1 MRVFESKRVVRRVV
15 RETDDSMQ
23 AKRAREERRAAAA
36 KPDSCLSEF
45 PIADARTPP
54 RARAQVREPSTRRL
68 HALVEKTPD
77 TMGGRGGRGFKR
89 KGGDDRVLKRDFK
102 KGKRDNVWDP
112 SKERGGRG
120 GGNGAGA
127 YASYDKTNE
136 KFEEYYKAQ
145 KIVPDGE
152 WDDFMASLR
161 TPLPTSF
168 RINGSGKYAEDIRDQ
183 IENKLFA
190 KVPDVVD
197 AGAAAECE
205 PTEPE
210 VKPPTAVRWYPDR
223 LAWQFNYSRQ
233 QLRRLPHLE
242 SIHEFVKRANEYGS
256 ITRQEVVSMIPAFFL
271 KIEPH
276 HLVLDMC
283 AAPGSKTFQL
293 LEMLHGGLNDPQAL
307 PEGFVVAND
316 VDIKRCNLLTH
327 QTKRVNSP
335 GLLVTNHEAQN
346 FPEIKSM
353 GGRTFPFDSILCDV
367 PCSGDGTMRKAPD
380 IWPRWTVGNGN
391 GLHPLQLKIAMR
403 AAHLLKIGGRL
414 VYSTCTFN
422 PIEDEAVVAAMLKQS
437 DGALELVDMSGE
449 MPNLRRVPG
458 VKTWQAWDKHGKHDA
473 EGRPEGPFK
482 CHPTMFSD
490 AESDALPLE
499 RCMRVL
505 PHQDDTGGFFIAVF
519 DKKREMPAAPE
530 DPNKK
535 LRGPI
540 TVRTELTV
548 DTAEQRVSVTLTLW
562 NSHDLRALREA
573 EANGPL
579 VPEKELL
586 LTQARGGGR
595 RGADSRGGG
604 GGGRG
609 GGRGGGG
616 RGGGGYGGLDPI
628 LPVVDPGVI
637 DSITTT
643 YGIDR
648 EKLPLHKNA
657 VTRTA
662 DNSRPKR
669 VYMLSN
675 GLREY
680 LAADVRENLK
690 VIAAGLKIF
699 ERQEH
704 KDSAGDTCDY
714 RLVQDGLTMTLPFLT
729 RQIIR
734 PTLAELKLILQKRS
748 LQLAPDPERP
758 DKPLFTDDATRA
770 EVTSAVAGSC
780 VFLPRLGTAEERA
793 ALGAGG
799 VLAPE
804 ELAIA
809 CWKGKS
815 SVNLLVS
822 KVETD
827 HMLEKFGVDVSAA
840 GGGGSVQ
847 GGGMEVN

>member
-1 MRVFESKRVVRRVV
+1 
-15 RETDDSMQ
+15 
-23 AKRAREERRAAAA
+23 
-36 KPDSCLSEF
+36 
-45 PIADARTPP
+45 
-54 RARAQVREPSTRRL
+54 
-68 HALVEKTPD
+68 
-77 TMGGRGGRGFKR
+77 MGGRGGRGFKR

-205 PTEPE
+205 PTEPD

-422 PIEDEAVVAAMLKQS
+422 PI
-437 DGALELVDMSGE
+437 
-449 MPNLRRVPG
+449 
-458 VKTWQAWDKHGKHDA
+458 
-473 EGRPEGPFK
+473 
-482 CHPTMFSD
+482 
-490 AESDALPLE
+490 
-499 RCMRVL
+499 
-505 PHQDDTGGFFIAVF
+505 
-519 DKKREMPAAPE
+519 
-530 DPNKK
+530 
-535 LRGPI
+535 
-540 TVRTELTV
+540 
-548 DTAEQRVSVTLTLW
+548 
-562 NSHDLRALREA
+562 
-573 EANGPL
+573 
-579 VPEKELL
+579 
-586 LTQARGGGR
+586 
-595 RGADSRGGG
+595 
-604 GGGRG
+604 
-609 GGRGGGG
+609 
-616 RGGGGYGGLDPI
+616 
-628 LPVVDPGVI
+628 
-637 DSITTT
+637 
-643 YGIDR
+643 
-648 EKLPLHKNA
+648 
-657 VTRTA
+657 
-662 DNSRPKR
+662 
-669 VYMLSN
+669 
-675 GLREY
+675 
-680 LAADVRENLK
+680 
-690 VIAAGLKIF
+690 
-699 ERQEH
+699 
-704 KDSAGDTCDY
+704 
-714 RLVQDGLTMTLPFLT
+714 
-729 RQIIR
+729 
-734 PTLAELKLILQKRS
+734 
-748 LQLAPDPERP
+748 
-758 DKPLFTDDATRA
+758 
-770 EVTSAVAGSC
+770 
-780 VFLPRLGTAEERA
+780 
-793 ALGAGG
+793 
-799 VLAPE
+799 
-804 ELAIA
+804 
-809 CWKGKS
+809 
-815 SVNLLVS
+815 
-822 KVETD
+822 
-827 HMLEKFGVDVSAA
+827 
-840 GGGGSVQ
+840 
-847 GGGMEVN
+847 